1 MIKLWIGRDGFCKEL
16 GERVQGQATITNIRN
31 PEFPLK
37 SASV

>member
-1 MIKLWIGRDGFCKEL
+1 MMKLWIGRDGLCKKL
-16 GERVQGQATITNIRN
+16 GEEVQGQATIKNICN

>member
-1 MIKLWIGRDGFCKEL
+1 MMELWIVRDVFCKEI
-16 GERVQGQATITNIRN
+16 GENEQGQATITNVRN